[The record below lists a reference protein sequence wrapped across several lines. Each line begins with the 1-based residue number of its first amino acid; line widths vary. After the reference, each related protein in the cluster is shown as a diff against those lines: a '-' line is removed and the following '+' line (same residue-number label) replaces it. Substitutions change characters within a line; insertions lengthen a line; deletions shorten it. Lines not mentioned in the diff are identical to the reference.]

1 MVERRSDTAR
11 TTPCPRTW
19 FNLHPRCL
27 RLQPHT
33 EAVIITCHHK
43 LTTTNK
49 ELSSLNA
56 FRFRQWSTIHGRNH
70 RNNSN
75 NNLTINPID
84 SCKDLCHTPLPTILL
99 LLCLLKGNANDN
111 ATSHVCEENVNEKEG
126 KLSKQPS
133 NMATTDWV
141 HIGDHL
147 VFRITFGKASPCHP
161 INPWG
166 VRWGYPPSINISFN
180 NSNHPIRRPRG
191 HCHSLPRLRGHNA
204 TTLMT
209 WISI

>member
-1 MVERRSDTAR
+1 M
-11 TTPCPRTW
+11 
-19 FNLHPRCL
+19 
-27 RLQPHT
+27 
-33 EAVIITCHHK
+33 EAVIITYRHK
-43 LTTTNK
+43 LTIMFK

-56 FRFRQWSTIHGRNH
+56 FRFKQWLTIHGCNH

-75 NNLTINPID
+75 NSNNNNRTD
-84 SCKDLCHTPLPTILL
+84 SCKDQCHTPLLTILL
-99 LLCLLKGNANDN
+99 LCRLKGNVNDN
-111 ATSHVCEENVNEKEG
+111 ARSHVCEENVKEKEG
-126 KLSKQPS
+126 KLSKQPN
-133 NMATTDWV
+133 NMDTTAWAP
-141 HIGDHL
+141 IGDHL

-166 VRWGYPPSINISFN
+166 VRWGYYPPSPLNISFN
-180 NSNHPIRRPRG
+180 NSNNPIRRPRG